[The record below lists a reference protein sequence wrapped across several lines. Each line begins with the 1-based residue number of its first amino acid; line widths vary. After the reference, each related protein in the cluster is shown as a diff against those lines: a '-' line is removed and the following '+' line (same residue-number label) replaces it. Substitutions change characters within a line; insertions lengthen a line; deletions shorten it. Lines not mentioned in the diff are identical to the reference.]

1 MTTPS
6 ATEADPAKP
15 IRLAIVDDHP
25 YLREG
30 IRVIAQAE
38 PRIEI
43 VGEAASAEAALELL
57 SSTPLDILL
66 VDIHLPGK
74 NGIQLTLEARA
85 RHPLVRVIILSAEDK
100 PQYLLGAQRAGAWA
114 YVVKTGG
121 NLIAT
126 IVAVASG
133 FNLMPPPPALG
144 PAPADVLTPKQLEV
158 FKYVGQGYTDKET
171 ADQLHI
177 TEDTVQKHR
186 ENGRRRLRDLKPPL
200 DVDPVS
206 IGSWLR
212 DWGELD

>member
-1 MTTPS
+1 MTTAS
-6 ATEADPAKP
+6 TEAATPT
-15 IRLAIVDDHP
+15 IRVGIVDDHP

-30 IRVIAQAE
+30 IRVVTQSE
-38 PRIEI
+38 SRIEI
-43 VGEAASAEAALELL
+43 VGEAGSAEAALELVET
-57 SSTPLDILL
+57 TPIDILL

-74 NGIQLTLEARA
+74 NGIQLTLEVRA
-85 RHPLVRVIILSAEDK
+85 KYPLVKVIILSAEDK

-121 NLIAT
+121 NLVAT
-126 IVAVASG
+126 ILAVASG

-144 PAPADVLTPKQLEV
+144 PAPAEVLTPKQLEV

-171 ADQLHI
+171 ADKLHI

-212 DWGELD
+212 DWGELE